1 MAKDIYH
8 EAVKEALIKEGWI
21 ITDDPL
27 ALLSRE
33 DGGLQVDLGAEKIIA
48 AERGLVRIAVEVKS
62 FINPSPVND
71 FHEAFGQYQIYL
83 DVLEMTNSDRIMY
96 LAMPSAIYKYLIK
109 KNFIQFVIGKHHV
122 RVITFNPLT
131 KSIQAWIE

>member
-1 MAKDIYH
+1 
-8 EAVKEALIKEGWI
+8 
-21 ITDDPL
+21 
-27 ALLSRE
+27 LLSRE

-71 FHEAFGQYQIYL
+71 FHEAFGQHQIYL